1 MDDDDDDDDND
12 NNNNNNNN
20 NNNEDDGDEVMNVS
34 ERYRC
39 LFFREQSGRS
49 VKQTTHLE
57 LVDVDLD
64 RSLSNFPTIGL

>member
-1 MDDDDDDDDND
+1 
-12 NNNNNNNN
+12 
-20 NNNEDDGDEVMNVS
+20 MNVS

-39 LFFREQSGRS
+39 LFFREQSRRS

-64 RSLSNFPTIGL
+64 RSNSATFPPLDCSS